1 MHPAQRLKNE
11 GSIAVKRLP
20 KTSTAPDAAGAPRR
34 PEDAYLGVGKSL
46 AYGLQHVLTM
56 YGGVIAVP
64 LIIGNA
70 AGLDATATGIL
81 VAAAL
86 FTGGLATILQSVGVP
101 FLGAQ
106 LPLVQGVSFAGV
118 ATMLTIL
125 QGTPGEE
132 GLRVVF
138 GAILVASALGFVLA
152 PFFAKIIR
160 FFPPVVSGVVI
171 TTIGVTLMPVAA
183 GWALG
188 PQDSPEHGSVGNIG
202 LAAFTLLVVLL
213 LSKVG
218 SAAIS
223 RLSILLAIVIGTVVA
238 AVTGQASFSGVGEG
252 PVVGF
257 PTPFAFGTPLF
268 VASAV
273 LGMFVVIIVTMTET
287 TADIVAVGEVAE
299 TRVDSKRI
307 ANGLRADMLSS
318 TVSPVFNSFTQTA
331 FAQNVGL
338 VAITGIRSRF
348 VVAGAGVIMVVLGL
362 LPVLGRVVAAV
373 PSPVL
378 GGAGIVLFGTVAASG
393 IRTLGGVDYRSGL
406 NLVVVAVAMA
416 MGLIPVVSPGFYEQ
430 FPAWTQVVLGSGIS
444 AAALTAVL
452 LNILFNEITWGSR
465 PDSSVFAAAPPRV
478 LPRSFVQGLE
488 EGDTVVGG
496 RLVAGDGQ
504 EVAVVEDHLVE
515 DARRR
520 VESGE
525 LTETGQIHRVYAQD
539 EHRGEP
545 GAEGARHDE
554 RP

>member
-1 MHPAQRLKNE
+1 MVKKRPA
-11 GSIAVKRLP
+11 SV
-20 KTSTAPDAAGAPRR
+20 DATTPQR
-34 PEDAYLGVGKSL
+34 PEDEYLGVGRSL

-64 LIIGNA
+64 LIIGTA
-70 AGLDATATGIL
+70 AGLDATETGIL

-86 FTGGLATILQSVGVP
+86 FIGGLATILQSIGVP

-132 GLRVVF
+132 GLRVIF
-138 GAILVASALGFVLA
+138 GAVLVASALGFILA

-183 GWALG
+183 GWSLG
-188 PQDSPEHGSVGNIG
+188 PEGDPAHGSVANIG
-202 LAAFTLLVVLL
+202 LAAFTLLMVLL

-223 RLSILLAIVIGTVVA
+223 RLSILLAIVIGTIVA
-238 AVTGQASFSGVGEG
+238 ALLGRANFSGVGEG
-252 PVVGF
+252 PVIGF
-257 PTPFAFGTPLF
+257 PTPFEFGTPLF
-268 VASAV
+268 VASAI
-273 LGMFVVIIVTMTET
+273 LGMFIVIIVTMTET
-287 TADIVAVGEVAE
+287 TADIVAVGEIAE
-299 TRVDSKRI
+299 TGVDSKRI

-318 TVSPVFNSFTQTA
+318 TVAPLFNTFTQTA

-393 IRTLGGVDYRSGL
+393 IRTLAGVDYRSGL
-406 NLVVVAVAMA
+406 NLIVVAVSMA
-416 MGLIPVVSPGFYEQ
+416 MGLIPVVSPTFYDQ
-430 FPAWTQVVLGSGIS
+430 FPSWVQVVLGSGIS

-452 LNILFNEITWGSR
+452 LNILFNELRFGSR
-465 PDSSVFAAAPPRV
+465 PGSSELAAYPPRV
-478 LPRSFVQGLE
+478 FPKSILQGLQ
-488 EGDTVVGG
+488 EGDTLVNG
-496 RLVAGDGQ
+496 RLIGADGQ
-504 EVAVVEDHLVE
+504 EIAVVDDHLVDE
-515 DARRR
+515 ARRR
-520 VESGE
+520 VETGE
-525 LTETGQIHRVYAQD
+525 LTDTGQIHRVYKRD
-539 EHRGEP
+539 GL
-545 GAEGARHDE
+545 
-554 RP
+554 

>member
-1 MHPAQRLKNE
+1 MKKRPA
-11 GSIAVKRLP
+11 S
-20 KTSTAPDAAGAPRR
+20 AATTTPQR
-34 PEDAYLGVGKSL
+34 PEDEYLGVGRSL

-64 LIIGNA
+64 LIIGTA
-70 AGLDATATGIL
+70 AGLDATETGIL

-86 FTGGLATILQSVGVP
+86 FIGGLATILQSIGVP

-125 QGTPGEE
+125 QGTPGKE
-132 GLRVVF
+132 GLRVIF
-138 GAILVASALGFVLA
+138 GAVLVASALGFILA

-183 GWALG
+183 GWSLG
-188 PQDSPEHGSVGNIG
+188 PEGDPAHGSVANIG
-202 LAAFTLLVVLL
+202 LAAFTLLMVLL

-223 RLSILLAIVIGTVVA
+223 RLSILLAIVIGTIA
-238 AVTGQASFSGVGEG
+238 AALLGRANFSGVGEG
-252 PVVGF
+252 PVIGF
-257 PTPFAFGTPLF
+257 PTPFEFGTPLF
-268 VASAV
+268 VASAI
-273 LGMFVVIIVTMTET
+273 LGMFIVIIVTMTET
-287 TADIVAVGEVAE
+287 TADIVAVGEIAE
-299 TRVDSKRI
+299 TGVDSKRI

-318 TVSPVFNSFTQTA
+318 TVAPLFNTFTQTA

-348 VVAGAGVIMVVLGL
+348 VVAWAGVIMVVLGL

-393 IRTLGGVDYRSGL
+393 IRTLAGVDYRSGL
-406 NLVVVAVAMA
+406 NLIVVAVSMA
-416 MGLIPVVSPGFYEQ
+416 MGLIPVVSPTFYDQ
-430 FPAWTQVVLGSGIS
+430 FPSWVQVVLGSGIS

-452 LNILFNEITWGSR
+452 LNILFNELRFGSR
-465 PDSSVFAAAPPRV
+465 PGSSELAAYPPRV
-478 LPRSFVQGLE
+478 FPKSILQGLQ
-488 EGDTVVGG
+488 EGDTLVNG
-496 RLVAGDGQ
+496 RLIGADGQ
-504 EVAVVEDHLVE
+504 EIAVVDDHLVDE
-515 DARRR
+515 ARRR
-520 VESGE
+520 VETGE
-525 LTETGQIHRVYAQD
+525 LTDTGQIHRVYKRD
-539 EHRGEP
+539 GL
-545 GAEGARHDE
+545 
-554 RP
+554 